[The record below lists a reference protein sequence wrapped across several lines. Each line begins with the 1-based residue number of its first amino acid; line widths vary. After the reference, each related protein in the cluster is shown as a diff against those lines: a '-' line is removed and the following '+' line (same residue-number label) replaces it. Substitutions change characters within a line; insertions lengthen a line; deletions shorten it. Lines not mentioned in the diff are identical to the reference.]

1 MKYVNS
7 VSLESPFEVAVAAV
21 QEAFAAQ
28 GFGVLTTVDVQETLR
43 EKIGKDIEP
52 YLILGICNPTIA
64 DQVLSLD
71 PEVGTMLPCGVA
83 IRWDGQ
89 RTQVH
94 VLDPTVIE
102 ELDPSG
108 RLHAPASEAGRRI
121 GLAIAGLRGAQAA
134 AKSAS

>member
-7 VSLESPFEVAVAAV
+7 ISLETPFEAAVAAV
-21 QEAFAAQ
+21 QEAFAGQ
-28 GFGVLTTVDVQETLR
+28 GFGVLTTVDVQQTLR
-43 EKIGKDIEP
+43 QKIGREIEP

-64 DQVLSLD
+64 DQVLGLD
-71 PEVGTMLPCGVA
+71 PEVGTMLPCSVA

-94 VLDPTVIE
+94 VLDPEVIA

-108 RLHAPASEAGRRI
+108 RLHAPASEASRRI
-121 GLAIAGLRGAQAA
+121 GAAMASLSGAEGTTATV
-134 AKSAS
+134 S

>member
-7 VSLESPFEVAVAAV
+7 ISLEAPFEEAVAAV
-21 QEAFAAQ
+21 QQAFADQ
-28 GFGVLTTVDVQETLR
+28 GFGLLTTVDVQATLR
-43 EKIGKDIEP
+43 EKIGKEMAP

-71 PEVGTMLPCGVA
+71 PEVGTMLPCSVA

-94 VLDPTVIE
+94 VLDPEVMV

-108 RLHAPASEAGRRI
+108 GLSAPVAEASRRMEI
-121 GLAIAGLRGAQAA
+121 AIASLRATRSAA
-134 AKSAS
+134 AGS